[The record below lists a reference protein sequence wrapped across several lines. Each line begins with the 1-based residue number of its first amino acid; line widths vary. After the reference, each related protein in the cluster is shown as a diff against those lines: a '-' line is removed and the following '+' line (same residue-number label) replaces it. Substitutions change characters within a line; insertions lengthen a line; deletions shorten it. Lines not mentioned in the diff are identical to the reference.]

1 MRNLL
6 FALTL
11 AALSACASAPVNPS
25 APPARLQPMSPL
37 PAAANGAL
45 YGTYL
50 CIQSGLVYYPRGCAV
65 LVAAGALLGVLSAP
79 GSR

>member
-6 FALTL
+6 IALAIAGIT
-11 AALSACASAPVNPS
+11 ACASVPAAHY
-25 APPARLQPMSPL
+25 APPARVQPMSPL
-37 PAAANGAL
+37 PAAAHGAL

-65 LVAAGALLGVLSAP
+65 LVAAGALLGVLSVP